1 MTRGSQVAGQ
11 APAVQDHA
19 ALQRSVTRLVGG
31 RFGQHADLRL
41 HSTVARLLL
50 PLRLARCL
58 APHSL
63 QLHLRVANSLRR
75 LHTHLRLGSSVARL
89 NLQQWHGR
97 FLPRTLR
104 TDLRLELSRWVGW
117 WWAWHL
123 LRGPPLGSSTVSTD
137 RLLIAVAAQVR
148 RPSLQRHRKPRPSAV
163 SLHGYLRVSTATAP
177 EILITAIV
185 SFFTWISLTLSEAFQ
200 FGLIH
205 SSSHSL
211 MWQLY
216 KLNLYLLDKTYM
228 IINQWRVLTCEI

>member
-1 MTRGSQVAGQ
+1 MVTRGSLVAGQ

-75 LHTHLRLGSSVARL
+75 LHTHLRLVSSVARL

-104 TDLRLELSRWVGW
+104 TDLRLELSRLVVGL
-117 WWAWHL
+117 AF
-123 LRGPPLGSSTVSTD
+123 
-137 RLLIAVAAQVR
+137 A
-148 RPSLQRHRKPRPSAV
+148 PRPSFGEQHSQHRQTFDCGCRSGASAFSAV
-163 SLHGYLRVSTATAP
+163 APQTMPLCSVST
-177 EILITAIV
+177 
-185 SFFTWISLTLSEAFQ
+185 WIFK
-200 FGLIH
+200 G
-205 SSSHSL
+205 
-211 MWQLY
+211 
-216 KLNLYLLDKTYM
+216 
-228 IINQWRVLTCEI
+228 